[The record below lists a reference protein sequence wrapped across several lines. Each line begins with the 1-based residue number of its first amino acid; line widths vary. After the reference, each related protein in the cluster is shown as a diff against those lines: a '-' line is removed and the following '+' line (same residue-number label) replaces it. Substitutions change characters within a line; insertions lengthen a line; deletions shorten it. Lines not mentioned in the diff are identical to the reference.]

1 MNRQMGWVL
10 LVVVLFVLWLLLV
23 APTSVPAFL
32 R

>member
-23 APTSVPAFL
+23 APTSVPTFL

>member
-1 MNRQMGWVL
+1 MNRQMVWVL

-23 APTSVPAFL
+23 APTSVPTFL